1 MDNKLNEIR
10 RKIRFLRAEMLGA
23 EDNIRKQVNRDEDC
37 SEAAVHLM
45 SMRVVMLGLIGE
57 RNRLG
62 GEERLLNVDER
73 LKLDVRAAGR
83 KPSNGAPMRFRRKP
97 APDLIRDGDRSA
109 SGKRVPSNIRSPVPM
124 QSQRKR
130 PEAAVSDETIQA
142 LRRRIGELDQLAR
155 RLDQSGLDN
164 ARAQLLLSRKRA
176 ELEDFINRGPRCQ
189 HRSMVRPQRG

>member
-83 KPSNGAPMRFRRKP
+83 KPANGAAGRFP
-97 APDLIRDGDRSA
+97 AKA
-109 SGKRVPSNIRSPVPM
+109 
-124 QSQRKR
+124 R
-130 PEAAVSDETIQA
+130 P
-142 LRRRIGELDQLAR
+142 
-155 RLDQSGLDN
+155 GLDPGWGPVRVKK
-164 ARAQLLLSRKRA
+164 ARPNQKAGAPFR
-176 ELEDFINRGPRCQ
+176 FNRNGKGPR
-189 HRSMVRPQRG
+189 PP